1 MAMKHSYIFEE
12 GNWKAEGL
20 YFDHENNKVE
30 VYGETTIQHLK
41 YEWVLDGFMEL
52 KTDNPVRFFNKY
64 SIKPISDKKD
74 YTEWTSENPALGK
87 LIGKFMIIG
96 DTILSSY
103 ISENGIYSGT
113 ECLYK
118 IDETKYLNRG
128 FAFNGENKLSSWE
141 VTLKRI

>member
-1 MAMKHSYIFEE
+1 M
-12 GNWKAEGL
+12 
-20 YFDHENNKVE
+20 
-30 VYGETTIQHLK
+30 
-41 YEWVLDGFMEL
+41 
-52 KTDNPVRFFNKY
+52 
-64 SIKPISDKKD
+64 
-74 YTEWTSENPALGK
+74 GK

-141 VTLKRI
+141 VTLERI

>member
-1 MAMKHSYIFEE
+1 MKHSYIFEE

-20 YFDHENNKVE
+20 YFDHENNGVG
-30 VYGETTIQHLK
+30 VYGETTIKHLK
-41 YEWVLDGFMEL
+41 DEWVLDGFMEL
-52 KTDNPVRFFNKY
+52 KIEKPVRFFNIY

-118 IDETKYLNRG
+118 SMKANI
-128 FAFNGENKLSSWE
+128 
-141 VTLKRI
+141 